1 MAERANSI
9 SLPRQIALLAI
20 ITFIVSVTTLWA
32 SLYSVREAMN
42 ADAAEESK
50 LRIKSRLAA
59 LQEQVSNIASD
70 YHNWTDLFLDAH
82 KQDYKSLASN
92 YGVTAERGDIFQFA
106 EMFDGPFTTAISWK
120 KGHGLK
126 PQPGF
131 LKNST
136 KGQIRKEV
144 RNLDA
149 SQRETFDYYAFW
161 GGQLIIFSSSR
172 LLPERP
178 DLLERLHLEDQ
189 PISVIG
195 KTISEE
201 RLSDIGLEFGIRNL
215 VVSDKPELTSG
226 VQISTKGVF
235 GKPIAWLQWQPPV
248 PGTVLFQKM
257 APIISMT
264 CLLLAILFWAG
275 TKLLGDRAV
284 KLIDKE
290 AASSEQ
296 ARMDALTGIPNRLAL
311 FEHFESIAALDNMSC
326 TIIVMDLDEFKIV
339 NDTVGHFGGDEYL
352 QILASRLSHLVDEK
366 TFVARLG
373 GDEFVIV
380 ITTGKDLS
388 QITKNKKLSLERLL
402 AERIECKGLY
412 FDVLASKGMAEVSA
426 KEFCAQELLRQA
438 DFALYVAK
446 NKRSQEIIV
455 YDVKMEDENKES
467 QIIES
472 HLRSALVGRDEFSI
486 SYQPI
491 VSAGDIKKINRYEAL
506 ARWQC
511 QDLGAVPP
519 DKFIHVAE
527 KSGLI
532 IPLGWLLLDII
543 CRDARALPNVT
554 FSINVSPIQLMMSGF
569 AAMLATKLKNN
580 GVSPLQ
586 IQIEITE
593 QIAIRDEIKIFQ
605 ELKNLSN
612 IGFKLALDDF
622 GTGYASISYL
632 TKMPFDIIKID
643 RSFVRFRGE
652 SDRSERTIKSIMR
665 LAQSMDL
672 EIVLEG
678 IETQEEAVW
687 SRSLGADFLQGYLFG
702 RPEPLSNK
710 VKSEKESE
718 REEVFLVGSL
728 KNSPSPGAAL

>member
-1 MAERANSI
+1 MAKRAKSI
-9 SLPRQIALLAI
+9 SLPRQIALLAT
-20 ITFIVSVTTLWA
+20 ITFIFSVTTLWA

-42 ADAAEESK
+42 ADAAAESK
-50 LRIKSRLAA
+50 LRIESRMEA

-82 KQDYKSLASN
+82 KLDYKSLASN

-106 EMFDGPFTTAISWK
+106 EMFDGPFATAISWQ
-120 KGHGLK
+120 KGQGLE
-126 PQPGF
+126 PQAGF

-136 KGQIRKEV
+136 QDQVRKQV
-144 RNLDA
+144 RKLDA
-149 SQRETFDYYAFW
+149 SQRETFDYYAFRD
-161 GGQLIIFSSSR
+161 GRLIIFSSSK
-172 LLPERP
+172 LLPERF
-178 DLLERLHLEDQ
+178 DLLDGLHLEDQ
-189 PISVIG
+189 PIAVIG
-195 KTISEE
+195 KILSEG
-201 RLSDIGLEFGIRNL
+201 RLSDISLEFGLRNL
-215 VVSDKPELTSG
+215 VVNDKPELSNG
-226 VQISTKGVF
+226 VQVSVKGVF

-248 PGTVLFQKM
+248 PGTVLFRKM

-264 CLLLAILFWAG
+264 CLLLAILFWVGA
-275 TKLLGDRAV
+275 KLLRDRAA

-296 ARMDALTGIPNRLAL
+296 ARMDALTGIPNRFAL
-311 FEHFESIAALDNMSC
+311 FEHFESIAAVGNISC
-326 TIIVMDLDEFKIV
+326 AIIVMDLDEFKIV
-339 NDTVGHFGGDEYL
+339 NDTVGHFGGDKYL
-352 QILASRLSHLVDEK
+352 QILASRLSLLVDET

-380 ITTGKDLS
+380 ITSDKDLF
-388 QITKNKKLSLERLL
+388 QKTKHKQLSLERVLTKQ
-402 AERIECKGLY
+402 IECKGMY
-412 FDVLASKGMAEVSA
+412 FDVLASKGMATVNA
-426 KEFCAQELLRQA
+426 KEFCGQELLRRA

-446 NKRSQEIIV
+446 NERSQEIIV
-455 YDVKMEDENKES
+455 YDSKMEVENKES
-467 QIIES
+467 QIIENQ
-472 HLRSALVGRDEFSI
+472 LRSALVGRDEFSI

-491 VSAGDIKKINRYEAL
+491 VLAGDIKEINRYEAL

-511 QDLGAVPP
+511 KDLGAVPP

-543 CRDARALPNVT
+543 CYDERSLPNVT
-554 FSINVSPIQLMMSGF
+554 FSINISPIQLMTPGF
-569 AAMLATKLKNN
+569 ASMLVTKLENN

-586 IQIEITE
+586 IQIEVTE

-605 ELKNLSN
+605 ELTNLSN
-612 IGFKLALDDF
+612 FGFKLALDDF

-643 RSFVRFRGE
+643 RSFVKLRAE
-652 SDRSERTIKSIMR
+652 SAQSERMIRSIMR

-702 RPEPLSNK
+702 HPAPLSNN
-710 VKSEKESE
+710 VRSGKESGKKE
-718 REEVFLVGSL
+718 IVLAGELE
-728 KNSPSPGAAL
+728 K